1 MKVVFDNIIYSL
13 QHAGGVSVVW
23 SNLITRAAHSLGDTM
38 FVEYVGAEDNISRR
52 TFNLPD
58 EEVLLRPR
66 GCMKLKR
73 YVNPR
78 IKLAAPFIFHSSYYR
93 TCPNRQAINVTTVH
107 DFTYEYYVSNPI
119 KRRVHCWQKYRAILN
134 SDAVVCISENTKRD
148 LLKFVPNADEAKIK
162 VIYNG
167 VDDTFHLESDHSMG
181 DFVLFVGKR
190 DPYKNFDKIVE
201 PVARCGLKLMIA
213 GHPLSEDETVR
224 LDGSGCDYSYLGFVS
239 DEELNHLY
247 NHAVCLLYPSE
258 YEGFGLPVLEAQKAG
273 CPVLAYNRSSIP
285 EVIGDTPLLLGT
297 LDEQAIADGIN
308 LAQSQD
314 TRSRIIEDGL
324 KNSARFSWDK
334 MANEYFELYRS
345 LSNSHRG
352 Q

>member
-23 SNLITRAAHSLGDTM
+23 SNLIRRAAKQLGDT
-38 FVEYVGAEDNISRR
+38 VWLEYDGAEENISRK
-52 TFNLPD
+52 TFSLPGNKIAH
-58 EEVLLRPR
+58 RPKSL
-66 GCMKLKR
+66 MKLKR

-78 IKLAAPFIFHSSYYR
+78 IKLSEPFIFHSSYYR
-93 TCPNRQAINVTTVH
+93 TCPSRQAINVTTVH

-119 KRRVHCWQKYRAILN
+119 KKRVHCWQKYQAILH
-134 SDAVVCISENTKRD
+134 SDAIVCISENTKKD
-148 LLKFVPNADEAKIK
+148 LLRFVPKADESKIK

-167 VDDTFHLESDHSMG
+167 VDHTFHLESDHSMG

-201 PVARCGLKLMIA
+201 PVAKCGLKLMIA
-213 GHPLSEDETVR
+213 GHPLSEDETAR
-224 LDGSGCDYSYLGFVS
+224 LDNSGCNYSYLGFVS
-239 DEELNHLY
+239 DEELNSLY

-273 CPVLAYNRSSIP
+273 CPVVAYNRSSIP
-285 EVIGDTPLLLGT
+285 EVIGDTPLLLNSLG
-297 LDEQAIADGIN
+297 EQAIVDGIK
-308 LAQSQD
+308 LAQDQD

-345 LSNSHRG
+345 LSETQRTL
-352 Q
+352 